1 MINIFNITQKTVKD
15 LRIDAFKKI
24 NTLPLKYID
33 SNAHGDIISK
43 IINDVDAV
51 SNGLL
56 QGLTQL
62 FTVIVTILLT
72 LTFMLSISPII
83 TLVVIIV
90 TPLSLFVASFI
101 AKYSSKMFKEQS
113 KVQGELSGF
122 IEEMLSNQKIVNAF
136 NYEQASI
143 NKFREINSKLYDCG
157 SKAQFYASLSNPTTR
172 FVNGLVYAAVGV
184 IGTMYCIWGFISIGD
199 ISCFLT
205 YANQYTKPFSEIKN
219 VLSQLQVAFSSSKR
233 LFDLLDEKSQTTK
246 FKDSITKTNCKGN
259 ITFSKVCF
267 SYKKSKKIIENFNLN
282 IHFGQKVAIVGPT
295 GGGKTTLVNLLMRF
309 YDTLI
314 FKGGSNLSAGQ
325 RQLICIARV
334 ILINPPMLILDEATS
349 NIDTRTEVNI
359 QETFN

>member
-1 MINIFNITQKTVKD
+1 MIFHV
-15 LRIDAFKKI
+15 
-24 NTLPLKYID
+24 
-33 SNAHGDIISK
+33 
-43 IINDVDAV
+43 
-51 SNGLL
+51 
-56 QGLTQL
+56 
-62 FTVIVTILLT
+62 
-72 LTFMLSISPII
+72 
-83 TLVVIIV
+83 
-90 TPLSLFVASFI
+90 
-101 AKYSSKMFKEQS
+101 
-113 KVQGELSGF
+113 
-122 IEEMLSNQKIVNAF
+122 
-136 NYEQASI
+136 
-143 NKFREINSKLYDCG
+143 
-157 SKAQFYASLSNPTTR
+157 
-172 FVNGLVYAAVGV
+172 
-184 IGTMYCIWGFISIGD
+184 
-199 ISCFLT
+199 FLT
-205 YANQYTKPFSEIKN
+205 YANQYTKPFSEVTN